1 MRGIEIAYLVIG
13 FDPVTFAMFT
23 PKAFMDPERA
33 TEYMADRQREDKA
46 SFFRIEE
53 IPLDII
59 VPAERK
65 KFYEQ

>member
-33 TEYMADRQREDKA
+33 AHYMCQRKGEDKA

-53 IPLDII
+53 VPLDII

-65 KFYEQ
+65 KFYDQ